1 MAAFLKRHV
10 CMHAQPALWLMGR
23 WSTAKQLESGE
34 ITPKDARADIEAG
47 NVRPPFDPTS
57 APATPDEPDI
67 SKGQVIAHKALILF
81 TAPIALVI
89 SLLVFA
95 VALVLFLL
103 TLLAV
108 ILSCFLL
115 CCRRILSG
123 FGTKIFDAT
132 SGFLGNCLLVALG
145 ALMVAGYSLF
155 LFLAWAVLLII
166 SIVRK

>member
-10 CMHAQPALWLMGR
+10 CMHAQPALWLMDR

-34 ITPKDARADIEAG
+34 ITTKDIEAG
-47 NVRPPFDPTS
+47 NVRPPPFAPTS
-57 APATPDEPDI
+57 APATPDKPDI
-67 SKGQVIAHKALILF
+67 SKGQVIAHKALILL

-95 VALVLFLL
+95 VALVLFLV

-108 ILSCFLL
+108 ILSCFAL
-115 CCRRILSG
+115 CCHPMISSY
-123 FGTKIFDAT
+123 GTKIFDAT

-155 LFLAWAVLLII
+155 LFFAWAVLLII